1 MVRGSRRLIRN
12 KRKQKAGELMKP
24 RLISQVND
32 IAEDVY
38 EHFLRETCE
47 CVNGGE
53 WYEMAFAVADRFRK
67 LIVDSQ
73 ERNMMILSDP
83 GGREAPTAASDDAA
97 TTLDQPAAVGAYTRR
112 NRTSPNRAVPGKSR
126 LTGDP
131 DD

>member
-1 MVRGSRRLIRN
+1 LIRIN
-12 KRKQKAGELMKP
+12 RKQEAGELMNP
-24 RLISQVND
+24 HRISQVD
-32 IAEDVY
+32 HRAEELY

-47 CVNGGE
+47 WVNGGE

-73 ERNMMILSDP
+73 ERNMMVVFDP
-83 GGREAPTAASDDAA
+83 GGREAPTAASDDEA
-97 TTLDQPAAVGAYTRR
+97 TTLDQPAAVEAYTKR

-126 LTGDP
+126 LTCDP